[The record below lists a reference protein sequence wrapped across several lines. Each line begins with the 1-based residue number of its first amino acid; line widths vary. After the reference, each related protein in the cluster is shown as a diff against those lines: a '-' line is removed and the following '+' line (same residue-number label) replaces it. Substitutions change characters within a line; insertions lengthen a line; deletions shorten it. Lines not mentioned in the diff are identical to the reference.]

1 MREVATVK
9 RMWTLIGVMILL
21 SACATV
27 EEPPK
32 PQKWGASPPT
42 SSTPVSTVS
51 KNDPSMK
58 NIPVHDRTPQQSKP
72 VVPVQKVPVQ
82 KMPEQVIAE
91 VTKLKEP
98 TLTDILKDKVLVSPY
113 TLVSPISGKWA
124 WVPDP
129 TFIMTLTSEG
139 NMQYGPTQGGF
150 YQMVSPTQIR
160 FQITQVNGVSIGG
173 TAPQDWQVSFFESNT
188 VLLLS
193 KGAQA
198 MPFKRLE

>member
-9 RMWTLIGVMILL
+9 RIWTLIGATILL
-21 SACATV
+21 SACATA

-32 PQKWGASPPT
+32 PQKWGASPL
-42 SSTPVSTVS
+42 PVSTVS
-51 KNDPSMK
+51 ASKDDPSLK
-58 NIPVHDRTPQQSKP
+58 NIPVRDRTPLQTEVRKVLEPTKP
-72 VVPVQKVPVQ
+72 KT
-82 KMPEQVIAE
+82 PEQVIAE
-91 VTKLKEP
+91 VTKPKEL
-98 TLTDILKDKVLVSPY
+98 TLVDILKDKVLVSPY

-139 NMQYGPTQGGF
+139 QMQYGPTQGGF